1 MKQGQGFSLVEI
13 AIVLVILGFLI
24 GSLLHPLAKKVEH
37 DKIQLTQRYLEEIK
51 QALLGYAVLHGCL
64 PCPVLEADKTTGKEN
79 RLVNIDVCSLPCIKL
94 PVEGFLPWLD
104 LGVGKYDA
112 WGNMFRYRVKEEYTD
127 YRLAP
132 EITSPLVVRDT
143 QEPEKNYLTLEGDTP
158 VIAIIFSY
166 GPNGASDQPGGQTYI
181 QDGYLENQFDD
192 ILTWLS
198 KNTVNDYLIIAGKKN
213 YALTTATN
221 QWTNKIM
228 TSYLTP

>member
-24 GSLLHPLAKKVEH
+24 GSLLRPLAKKVEH
-37 DKIQLTQRYLEEIK
+37 DKIKLTQHSLEEIK

-64 PCPVLEADKTTGKEN
+64 PCPVLEVNKTTGKES
-79 RLVNIDVCSLPCIKL
+79 RGVNIDVCSQPCSN
-94 PVEGFLPWLD
+94 PVKEGFLPWLD

-112 WGNMFRYRVKEEYTD
+112 WGNLFRYRVKEEYTD

-132 EITSPLVVRDT
+132 QLTSSLNIENYEGGNLTVSGDSRVV
-143 QEPEKNYLTLEGDTP
+143 
-158 VIAIIFSY
+158 AIIFSY
-166 GPNGASDQPGGQTYI
+166 GQNGQPDNANQPEDQLYI

-198 KNTVNDYLIIAGKKN
+198 KNTVNDYLITAGKKN
-213 YALTTATN
+213 YALATANN
-221 QWTNKIM
+221 QWTINIM

>member
-24 GSLLHPLAKKVEH
+24 GNLLQPLAKKVEH
-37 DKIQLTQRYLEEIK
+37 DKIKLTQYYLEEIK

-64 PCPVLEADKTTGKEN
+64 PCPVLAENKADGKEN
-79 RLVNIDVCSLPCIKL
+79 RVVSIDICNKPCSTQ
-94 PVEGFLPWLD
+94 PVKEGFLPWLD

-132 EITSPLVVRDT
+132 QLTSSLNI
-143 QEPEKNYLTLEGDTP
+143 KNYEESNLTVSGDSR
-158 VIAIIFSY
+158 VVAISFSY

-192 ILTWLS
+192 ILTWVS
-198 KNTVNDYLIIAGKKN
+198 KNTVNDYLITAGKKN
-213 YALTTATN
+213 YALATATN